1 MRCASSICWRWKTE
15 MLPLLGLMP
24 DPFVLRCHVR
34 WTKVM
39 VLRAAMR
46 LAARRGGR

>member
-1 MRCASSICWRWKTE
+1 
-15 MLPLLGLMP
+15 MLPLLGLMQ
-24 DPFVLRCHVR
+24 DPLVLRCHAR

-46 LAARRGGR
+46 LAARRRTR